1 MKNKQKCFQCE
12 NGVFER
18 LSTTYVVPT
27 QDGENVAVPNIVLW
41 RCNACGEEVLPPES
55 SRSVEQWISR
65 EEDRFTPTEVDAFL
79 AAFNTDQTSAAH
91 DLGFGTKT
99 FHRWSAGTQQ
109 VSRSMGYYLR
119 ALIQFPEVFAW
130 IKQRRWRNNQSPA
143 LSSAR
148 GFFIEAHWT
157 DVSDAERFPSLTRT
171 AQSPAIRAIGYR
183 HQNPALGLC
192 GIDQE

>member
-12 NGVFER
+12 KGVFER

-27 QDGENVAVPNIVLW
+27 QDGENVAVPDIVLW

-55 SRSVEQWISR
+55 SRNIEQWISR
-65 EEDRFTPTEVDAFL
+65 EEERFSPTEVDAFL
-79 AAFNTDQTSAAH
+79 ETFKTDQVSAAH
-91 DLGFGTKT
+91 DLGFGGKT

-119 ALIQFPEVFAW
+119 ALIQFPEVYAW
-130 IKQRRWRNNQSPA
+130 IKRRSWRDGKSPA
-143 LSSAR
+143 LSSPR

-157 DVSDAERFPSLTRT
+157 DISDAERFPSLVRMV
-171 AQSPAIRAIGYR
+171 QSVGISPIGLR
-183 HQNPALGLC
+183 HSNPALGLC
-192 GIDQE
+192 GIDRT